1 MPASER
7 KKREYA
13 QREKLIISTA
23 RKLLLDLGYLDLN
36 MDRIAE
42 VTEYSKGTIYQHFS
56 CKEEIL
62 VQMLT
67 ESVQAVGKFLERGAQ
82 FQGTPREKMAA
93 LTIGWDLFIQLNPDH
108 FKSRLLLQNE
118 TIRAKASPVLQKNLE
133 KAEQNNMAIVSGV
146 IREGVSQGYVQLRE
160 GVTPE
165 EVSFGLWTGALG
177 AYVLMSYEVNLQ
189 ALGISDPR
197 KAVWDNI
204 HALLDGFG
212 WHPLYHELNWGETR
226 SRIFREI
233 FPDESTKAGVS

>member
-197 KAVWDNI
+197 KAVWDNM

>member
-1 MPASER
+1 MPASDR

-13 QREKLIISTA
+13 QREGLIISTA

-42 VTEYSKGTIYQHFS
+42 DTEDSKGTIYQHFS

-67 ESVQAVGKFLERGAQ
+67 ESVQAVGKFLARGAQ

-146 IREGVSQGYVQLRE
+146 LREGVSQGYVQLRE

-197 KAVWDNI
+197 KAVWDNM

-233 FPDESTKAGVS
+233 FPDESTKVGIS

>member
-1 MPASER
+1 MATSER
-7 KKREYA
+7 KKREFA
-13 QREKLIISTA
+13 QREGLIIETA
-23 RKLLLDLGYLDLN
+23 RKLLVDVGYIDLN

-42 VTEYSKGTIYQHFS
+42 LTEYSKGTIYQHFS

-67 ESVQAVGKFLERGAQ
+67 ESVQAVGKFLTRGAQ
-82 FQGTPREKMAA
+82 FNGNPRERMAA
-93 LTIGWDLFIQLNPDH
+93 ITIGWDLFIQLNPDH

-118 TIRAKASPVLQKNLE
+118 TIRTKASPALQKNLE

-146 IREGVSQGYVQLRE
+146 LREGVLQGHVQLRE

-189 ALGISDPR
+189 ALGISKPR
-197 KAVWDNI
+197 KAVWDNM

-212 WHPLYHELNWGETR
+212 WHPLYHELNWEDTR
-226 SRIFREI
+226 SRILKEV
-233 FPDESTKAGVS
+233 FPEESNKMGES